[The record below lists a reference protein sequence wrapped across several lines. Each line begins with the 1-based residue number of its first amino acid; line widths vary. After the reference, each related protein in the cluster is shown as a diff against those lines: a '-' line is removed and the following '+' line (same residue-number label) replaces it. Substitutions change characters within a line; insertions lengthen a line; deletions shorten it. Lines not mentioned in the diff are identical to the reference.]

1 LKAQYQNLLHDDK
14 STSAFPAEVMLDV
27 LSTETF
33 LFVLGRLAFGV
44 FECSRRE
51 DGAVR
56 EGAAFVLTIGAV
68 TDRLS
73 HGFALAFEFNCAAQT
88 GTVIDHFDGLNKL

>member
-1 LKAQYQNLLHDDK
+1 
-14 STSAFPAEVMLDV
+14 MLNV

-33 LFVLGRLAFGV
+33 LLVLGRLAFGV
-44 FECSRRE
+44 FECSGRE

-56 EGAAFVLTIGAV
+56 EGAAFVLTIGTV

-73 HGFALAFEFNCAAQT
+73 HWLALAFEFNCAAQT
-88 GTVIDHFDGLNKL
+88 GTVVDHFDGLKKL